1 MNHRER
7 LYNALKSECEA
18 KINEALLSLAM
29 CFFKGTA
36 IGEHTS
42 EHFLTEAMKSLNKLT
57 ESRDKLGS
65 AQGRLDTLES
75 YVEGSSMFNKKQ
87 LND

>member
-1 MNHRER
+1 MKHQER

-18 KINEALLSLAM
+18 EINEALLTLDM
-29 CFFKGTA
+29 CMTKASA

-42 EHFLTEAMKSLNKLT
+42 KHFLEEASKALDKLT
-57 ESRDKLGS
+57 DARD
-65 AQGRLDTLES
+65 QLDTLEQ
-75 YVEGSSMFNKKQ
+75 YYNDSSLFNKQQQ

>member
-1 MNHRER
+1 MNHQER

-18 KINEALLSLAM
+18 KINEALLTLDM

-57 ESRDKLGS
+57 ESRDKL
-65 AQGRLDTLES
+65 DTLKNYYES
-75 YVEGSSMFNKKQ
+75 SIVKQQQ

>member
-18 KINEALLSLAM
+18 KINEALLSLDM
-29 CFFKGTA
+29 CFFKASA

-42 EHFLTEAMKSLNKLT
+42 EHFLKEASKSLDKLT
-57 ESRDKLGS
+57 ESRDKL
-65 AQGRLDTLES
+65 DTLKQYYDE
-75 YVEGSSMFNKKQ
+75 SSMFNKEQQ

>member
-18 KINEALLSLAM
+18 RINEALLTLDM
-29 CFFKGTA
+29 CFLKGTA

-42 EHFLTEAMKSLNKLT
+42 EHFLEEASKALDKLT
-57 ESRDKLGS
+57 DARD
-65 AQGRLDTLES
+65 QLDTLKQ
-75 YVEGSSMFNKKQ
+75 YYDDSSMFNKQQQ

>member
-1 MNHRER
+1 MNHQER

-18 KINEALLSLAM
+18 KINEALLSLDM
-29 CFFKGTA
+29 CFFNGTA

-57 ESRDKLGS
+57 ESRDKLD
-65 AQGRLDTLES
+65 ALKTYYES
-75 YVEGSSMFNKKQ
+75 IIVNKKQ
-87 LND
+87 SIQ

>member
-1 MNHRER
+1 MKHQER

-18 KINEALLSLAM
+18 EINEALLTLDM
-29 CFFKGTA
+29 CFTQAAA

-42 EHFLTEAMKSLNKLT
+42 KHFLEEASKALDALT
-57 ESRDKLGS
+57 NGRDK
-65 AQGRLDTLES
+65 LDTLES
-75 YVEGSSMFNKKQ
+75 YIEGSSLFNKQQQ

>member
-1 MNHRER
+1 MNHPER

-18 KINEALLSLAM
+18 RINEALLTLDM
-29 CFFKGTA
+29 CFLKGTA

-42 EHFLTEAMKSLNKLT
+42 EHFLEEASKALDKLT
-57 ESRDKLGS
+57 DSRD
-65 AQGRLDTLES
+65 QLDTLKE
-75 YVEGSSMFNKKQ
+75 YYDGSSMFNKQQQ

>member
-1 MNHRER
+1 MKHQER

-18 KINEALLSLAM
+18 EINEALLTLDM
-29 CFFKGTA
+29 CMTKASA

-42 EHFLTEAMKSLNKLT
+42 KHFLEEASKAL
-57 ESRDKLGS
+57 DKLCHGRD
-65 AQGRLDTLES
+65 RLDTLKQYYDES
-75 YVEGSSMFNKKQ
+75 SIFNKQ

>member
-18 KINEALLSLAM
+18 KINEALLSLDM

-42 EHFLTEAMKSLNKLT
+42 EHFLEEASKALDKLT
-57 ESRDKLGS
+57 DSRD
-65 AQGRLDTLES
+65 QLDTLKE
-75 YVEGSSMFNKKQ
+75 YYNESSMFNKQQQ

>member
-1 MNHRER
+1 MTHKER

-18 KINEALLSLAM
+18 EINEALLTLDM
-29 CFFKGTA
+29 CFNKPVA

-42 EHFLTEAMKSLNKLT
+42 EHFKKEASKALDKLTEA
-57 ESRDKLGS
+57 RDKIDVLN
-65 AQGRLDTLES
+65 T
-75 YVEGSSMFNKKQ
+75 YYEGEIGNKKL

>member
-18 KINEALLSLAM
+18 KINEALLSLDM

-42 EHFLTEAMKSLNKLT
+42 EHFLKEALKALDKLT
-57 ESRDKLGS
+57 ESRDKL
-65 AQGRLDTLES
+65 DTLKE
-75 YVEGSSMFNKKQ
+75 YRDGSSIFNQQQK

>member
-1 MNHRER
+1 MNHQER

-18 KINEALLSLAM
+18 RINEALLTLDM

-42 EHFLTEAMKSLNKLT
+42 EHFMEEAVKALDKLT
-57 ESRDKLGS
+57 DARDQLDRLKDYYNESS
-65 AQGRLDTLES
+65 I
-75 YVEGSSMFNKKQ
+75 FKKTQ

>member
-1 MNHRER
+1 MNHQER

-18 KINEALLSLAM
+18 KINEALLTLDM

-42 EHFLTEAMKSLNKLT
+42 EHFLEEASKALDKLT
-57 ESRDKLGS
+57 DSRD
-65 AQGRLDTLES
+65 QLDTLKEYRDES
-75 YVEGSSMFNKKQ
+75 SIFNKQLK